1 MLKMFKIEGI
11 TNFITALIPVSMNPS
26 RTVEIFSN

>member
-1 MLKMFKIEGI
+1 MLKMFKFEEII
-11 TNFITALIPVSMNPS
+11 NFITALIPVSMNPT